1 MLSEN
6 GLKVKK
12 QLEDLNQ
19 SKRRIRNLRNELREL
34 LELGTLPKRSDTS
47 LPSGKGGHPSS
58 PQEKYLIRVEDLKEK
73 ISMAIDT
80 ALKIEHEF
88 LDSIDS
94 LDELSQNLLMERYMQ
109 GKPLQKIIRE
119 FNYSE
124 SHIYRI
130 YNKAFEDLG
139 SGQNKR

>member
-1 MLSEN
+1 MLSES
-6 GLKVKK
+6 GLEVKK

-19 SKRRIRNLRNELREL
+19 SKRRIRNLRNELKEL
-34 LELGTLPKRSDTS
+34 LELGTLPKHSDYN

-58 PQEKYLIRVEDLKEK
+58 PQEKYLIKMEELKEK
-73 ISMAIDT
+73 INMAIEN
-80 ALKIEHEF
+80 ALRIEHDF

-94 LDELSQNLLMERYMQ
+94 LDTLSQNLLMERYMQ
-109 GKPLQKIIRE
+109 GKSLQKIIRE

-139 SGQNKR
+139 NGQNKR